1 MASSWSLIRETGN
14 VFQKKKKENLFV
26 HFTKRHTVKRGL
38 EFLCGPVAKPMRRK
52 SQRVFIALVFRVDD
66 AKINC
71 SLEKCFRIG
80 LKRSR
85 TGNETIRNTLL
96 YIVFPDG

>member
-1 MASSWSLIRETGN
+1 M
-14 VFQKKKKENLFV
+14 
-26 HFTKRHTVKRGL
+26 
-38 EFLCGPVAKPMRRK
+38 
-52 SQRVFIALVFRVDD
+52 FIALVFRVDD

-96 YIVFPDG
+96 YIVFPDGRVGISWDFAAVLVVK